1 MYVGLP
7 KARLNSGA
15 KMLKYSA
22 IEMWSKLF

>member
-1 MYVGLP
+1 VGLP